1 MAASLF
7 RYNGKERPPKAVIFS
22 DSISSLTSIQ
32 NGESSCRQDLL
43 SSVLAKTGSSSLQSH
58 IACTQNIRKIKQLK
72 KVHRWEGGISIPQDI
87 WGSSRKREILSLSN
101 SV

>member
-72 KVHRWEGGISIPQDI
+72 KSTGGRGGYQY
-87 WGSSRKREILSLSN
+87 RKTFGEAQGREKY
-101 SV
+101 